1 MGKFDLVVSSEK
13 EVDIDKNEFYLNVE
27 KTAPIQENIQEQLG
41 KMYLSLANINVLLNK
56 VVKSKIV
63 KGTRAGIYKGW
74 AKRTKGQVVAISKLK
89 EEFAKNY
96 AADLKAFSIN
106 AIDLRIS
113 ELEKKIEAI
122 VD

>member
-41 KMYLSLANINVLLNK
+41 KMYSSLANINVLLNK